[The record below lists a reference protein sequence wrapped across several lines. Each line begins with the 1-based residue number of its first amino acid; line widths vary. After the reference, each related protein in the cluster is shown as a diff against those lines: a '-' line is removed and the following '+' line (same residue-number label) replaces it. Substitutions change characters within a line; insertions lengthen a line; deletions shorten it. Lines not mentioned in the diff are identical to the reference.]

1 MKKVEARKF
10 KADFEIRQNDEG
22 NVDKIIGYA
31 AVTDS
36 EAPEVMGFIE
46 RIEPGAFENAIGKS
60 DVRALFNHDSNYILG
75 RKSAGTLTLI
85 EDENGLFYEIDPPNT
100 SYANDLLE
108 SLSRGDIDESS
119 FGFTVKN
126 ETWDD
131 SGDIPVR
138 TIVEVEELY
147 DVGPVTRGWYPQSE
161 SGLKSKSEVL
171 QEFRN
176 MKNDENCKAKEE
188 LERYKYKLKS
198 LERCK

>member
-1 MKKVEARKF
+1 MEARKF
-10 KADFEIRQNDEG
+10 KADFEIRQNDKG

-46 RIEPGAFENAIGKS
+46 KIEPGAFEKAIGKS

-108 SLSRGDIDESS
+108 SLARGDIDESS
-119 FGFTVKN
+119 FGFTVKE

-176 MKNDENCKAKEE
+176 MKNDKNIKAKEE
-188 LERYKYKLKS
+188 LERYKYKIKS
-198 LERCK
+198 LKRCK

>member
-1 MKKVEARKF
+1 MKIEARKF
-10 KADFEIRQNDEG
+10 KADFEIKENQEG

-46 RIEPGAFENAIGKS
+46 KIEPGAFEKAIRKS

-85 EDENGLFYEIDPPNT
+85 EDENGLYYEIDPPNT

-119 FGFTVKN
+119 FGFTVAKEN
-126 ETWDD
+126 WDD
-131 SGDIPVR
+131 SGEVPVR
-138 TIVEVEELY
+138 TIVEVGELY

-161 SGLKSKSEVL
+161 SGLKSKEEVL
-171 QEFRN
+171 REFRN
-176 MKNDENCKAKEE
+176 GKQFEEDQAKQEI
-188 LERYKYKLKS
+188 ERYKYKIKTLK
-198 LERCK
+198 RCK

>member
-176 MKNDENCKAKEE
+176 MKNDENFKAKEE

>member
-1 MKKVEARKF
+1 MEARKF
-10 KADFEIRQNDEG
+10 KADFEIRQNDKG

-46 RIEPGAFENAIGKS
+46 KIEPGAFEKAIGKS

-108 SLSRGDIDESS
+108 SLARGDIDESS
-119 FGFTVKN
+119 FGFTVKE

-176 MKNDENCKAKEE
+176 MKNDKDIKAKEE
-188 LERYKYKLKS
+188 LERYKYKIKS
-198 LERCK
+198 LKRCK